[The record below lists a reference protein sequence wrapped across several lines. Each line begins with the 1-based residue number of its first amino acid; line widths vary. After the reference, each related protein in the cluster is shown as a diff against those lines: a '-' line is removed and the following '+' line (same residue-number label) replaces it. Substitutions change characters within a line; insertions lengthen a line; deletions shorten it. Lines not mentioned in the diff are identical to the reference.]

1 MKNKLNINNNLHAV
15 LAAVLIII
23 LFIYNHNYLA
33 LAGLIIFIVLSL
45 YYIKEAKDKK
55 QKQDNYI
62 NNLSKDMSVAA
73 EDTLLKLPFPL
84 LIVNDEGEIYW
95 FNNLL
100 NNIFEKQVT
109 LGNNLNAFV
118 KSVNVEEIFKRKK
131 EVYQDIIINKRHYN
145 IYTKIMNR
153 STDKASEKVVMLY
166 FHDISSITD
175 IIATKESIVLIEV
188 DNLNEVVKSTE
199 NDNAPL
205 LIAEIERTINNYAQ
219 NFNAMIKKYDSNKYV
234 MSVQDKYI
242 EAQMNKKFDILDIVR
257 EINLGNKYDVTLS
270 IGVGRGGTSPL
281 ENHKYASTAKELALG
296 RGGDQAVI
304 KSGDKVSFFG
314 GNTKE
319 VEKRTRVRARV
330 VAHALK
336 DLVSESD
343 TVYIMGHRNPD
354 MDCIGA
360 AIGVASAVLQ
370 MGKPCFVVL
379 PTEHKAVDFF
389 VNKLKTYKEYDNLFI
404 NPEQCKKNIHIEDLL
419 IMVDVHSRGYVQ
431 DVTIAEKANKVVIID
446 HHRRSPDSIEGALL
460 TYIEVYASSTSE
472 LVTEIIQYMFEKP
485 KLKQIEA
492 EGLLAG
498 ITMDTKNFYFK
509 TGVRTFEAAS
519 FLRRLGADT
528 IDIKK
533 MFSDDLDSYV
543 KKAEIIRSAKVEN
556 NIAFAVC
563 PPSIEEIVLAAQV
576 ADELLNIT
584 GIQASFVFVK
594 IGDDINISGRSFGDV
609 NVQVILEALG
619 GGGHMTIA
627 GAKLEGVSMEEAV
640 KKLKDVIA
648 KYLREGD
655 K

>member
-1 MKNKLNINNNLHAV
+1 
-15 LAAVLIII
+15 
-23 LFIYNHNYLA
+23 
-33 LAGLIIFIVLSL
+33 
-45 YYIKEAKDKK
+45 
-55 QKQDNYI
+55 
-62 NNLSKDMSVAA
+62 
-73 EDTLLKLPFPL
+73 
-84 LIVNDEGEIYW
+84 
-95 FNNLL
+95 
-100 NNIFEKQVT
+100 
-109 LGNNLNAFV
+109 
-118 KSVNVEEIFKRKK
+118 
-131 EVYQDIIINKRHYN
+131 
-145 IYTKIMNR
+145 MNR

-404 NPEQCKKNIHIEDLL
+404 NPEQCKK
-419 IMVDVHSRGYVQ
+419 
-431 DVTIAEKANKVVIID
+431 
-446 HHRRSPDSIEGALL
+446 
-460 TYIEVYASSTSE
+460 
-472 LVTEIIQYMFEKP
+472 
-485 KLKQIEA
+485 
-492 EGLLAG
+492 
-498 ITMDTKNFYFK
+498 
-509 TGVRTFEAAS
+509 
-519 FLRRLGADT
+519 
-528 IDIKK
+528 
-533 MFSDDLDSYV
+533 
-543 KKAEIIRSAKVEN
+543 
-556 NIAFAVC
+556 
-563 PPSIEEIVLAAQV
+563 
-576 ADELLNIT
+576 
-584 GIQASFVFVK
+584 
-594 IGDDINISGRSFGDV
+594 
-609 NVQVILEALG
+609 
-619 GGGHMTIA
+619 
-627 GAKLEGVSMEEAV
+627 
-640 KKLKDVIA
+640 
-648 KYLREGD
+648 KYTN
-655 K
+655 